1 MPATCSAW
9 RRLTHLQT
17 AWKCTFGLV
26 VWLCATPLLLAQPGA
41 ALGQEAEQTNPVVSQ
56 IRIEGNQTIPTDRI
70 QDYLRLRVG
79 REFSFTKVENDVRS
93 LLATRMFVDV
103 KPLYERTP
111 QGVIVIFRVIE
122 RPVIREIQYVGN
134 ASVKDS
140 DLTEET
146 RIEIGDAVDPA
157 SIAEGRRRIEEL
169 YKRRGYNHVQVEIL
183 EGNQSGDRRVVYRI
197 HEGPKQRIQWI
208 SFVGN
213 TVASDGRLRQII
225 SSSAAWFW
233 YFGGEYDPGKI
244 DLDIEQ
250 LLSYYHGLGYWSAR
264 VSREVKMNATR
275 SAVYVTFVIHEGPRF
290 HIRNIDIVGNN
301 VFSIEQLQSKLKL
314 KPGMPFSQ
322 RMLQADV
329 SEMKD
334 TYGSDGYIF
343 ADVQPDIRFLEEPG
357 KLDIIYDISEGAQY
371 RVGRINVVIKG
382 DHPHTK
388 ITTVLNRLSI
398 KPGDI
403 VDIREL
409 RDSERRLQAAGIFRV
424 DRARGIAPKIVF
436 GPPDMKGSQ
445 VASNP
450 RGRDIRGQDPG
461 STNPLGSPA
470 LRTVNLQIQK
480 GEPAQQPQVQPRLLS
495 PVPRSFQVYEPT
507 WLEELQPPPPDF
519 RRPGLVPNACL
530 ELAPQDE
537 FFIGEVI
544 DQVRQELEQ
553 HHGSIETERPYW
565 AERPHSVQ
573 YPPAERPR
581 LVRGQ
586 DFGRSARTVPQRRT
600 NARTAEW
607 IRRGQSPNNG
617 PYIPANQPP
626 PAVPNFP
633 QQPQPPNTFPGEE
646 PERFVPNDPNTF
658 NGDVSDVDDW
668 IGEPTQDFDVVV
680 EETET
685 GRFLFGVGVNSDAGV
700 VGNIVLD
707 EQNFD
712 ITRLPNSFQD
722 ILNGTAFRGA
732 GQRFRL
738 EASPGS
744 EVSRYVVSF
753 TDPYFLDTQNS
764 FGVHASYFERFFRE
778 YDEER
783 LSLRVQ
789 VGRAVTPDL
798 SAQLTA
804 RYEQI
809 QLSNPATPTPPA
821 LAEAVG
827 TNDLV
832 GLRAAL
838 IHDTRDSPFLPTE
851 GHYWDLSFEQVLG
864 DFDYPRAIIEA
875 RQYFLVYQ
883 RPDQSGRHT
892 LSVRGQL
899 GFSGSDTP
907 IYDHF
912 FAGGFSTLRGFDFRG
927 ASPRVGNVVVGGE
940 FLALGSVEYLFPL
953 TADEMLRGV
962 VFSDFG
968 TVEEDVRFDA
978 DTFRVAPGFGLRIN
992 LAAFGPAPIALDF
1005 AFPVANAPG
1014 DEERI
1019 FNFYLGLVR

>member
-1 MPATCSAW
+1 M
-9 RRLTHLQT
+9 
-17 AWKCTFGLV
+17 
-26 VWLCATPLLLAQPGA
+26 AQPGPG
-41 ALGQEAEQTNPVVSQ
+41 LGQEAEQTKPVVSQ
-56 IRIEGNQTIPTDRI
+56 IRIEGNNTIPTDRI

-103 KPLYERTP
+103 KPLYESTP

-122 RPVIREIQYVGN
+122 RPVIREIEYVGN
-134 ASVKDS
+134 ASVKNS

-146 RIEIGDAVDPA
+146 RIKVGDAVDPA
-157 SIAEGRRRIEEL
+157 SISEGRRRIEEL
-169 YKRRGYNHVQVEIL
+169 YKRRGYNHVQVDIL
-183 EGNQSGDRRVVYRI
+183 EGLQPTDRRVVYRI

-225 SSSAAWFW
+225 SSGAAWFW
-233 YFGGEYDPGKI
+233 YFGGEYEPAKI

-264 VSREVKMNATR
+264 ISREVKMNPSR
-275 SAVYVTFVIHEGPRF
+275 SAVYLTFVIHEGPRF

-301 VFSIEQLQSKLKL
+301 VFTVQQLQAKLDL
-314 KPGMPFSQ
+314 LPGMPFSQ
-322 RMLQADV
+322 RMLQEDV

-334 TYGSDGYIF
+334 TYGSNGYIF

-357 KLDIIYDISEGAQY
+357 KLDIIYDVSEGEQY

-424 DRARGIAPKIVF
+424 DRARGVAPKIVF
-436 GPPDMKGSQ
+436 GPPDNQGGSQ
-445 VASNP
+445 LASNS
-450 RGRDIRGQDPG
+450 RGSGIRGQ
-461 STNPLGSPA
+461 SPEGKYRPPA
-470 LRTVNLQIQK
+470 VINLQIAE
-480 GEPAQQPQVQPRLLS
+480 GNNTAEPLQVRPRLLS
-495 PVPRSFQVYEPT
+495 PIPRTFQVFEPT
-507 WLEELQPPPPDF
+507 WLDKCQTPEPDF
-519 RRPGLVPNACL
+519 RTPGRVPDACL
-530 ELAPQDE
+530 QMAPRDE
-537 FFIGEVI
+537 FFVGEVI
-544 DQVRQELEQ
+544 EQVRQDLDNRRAAAQ
-553 HHGSIETERPYW
+553 MQSPYW
-565 AERPHSVQ
+565 AQRPHTVG
-573 YPPAERPR
+573 YPAEPRPR
-581 LVRGQ
+581 VMRGQ
-586 DFGRSARTVPQRRT
+586 DFGRSSRTVPQRQT
-600 NARTAEW
+600 HVRTAEW
-607 IRRGQSPNNG
+607 IRRGQSPGNG
-617 PYIPANQPP
+617 PYLPVAQPPAN
-626 PAVPNFP
+626 VPNFP
-633 QQPQPPNTFPGEE
+633 GQPPQPPPNTFPGEQ
-646 PERFVPNDPNTF
+646 PFVPGNDPNTLS
-658 NGDVSDVDDW
+658 DSVHDVDDW
-668 IGEPTQDFDVVV
+668 IGEPTQDFDIVV

-712 ITRLPNSFQD
+712 ITRLPGSFRD

-732 GQRFRL
+732 GQRFRI

-744 EVSRYVVSF
+744 EVSRYVISF
-753 TDPYFLDTQNS
+753 TDPFFLDTQNS

-789 VGRAVTPDL
+789 AGRAITPDL

-809 QLSNPATPTPPA
+809 ELSNPAQPTPPE

-827 TNDLV
+827 TNNLV

-851 GHYWDLSFEQVLG
+851 GHYWDFSFEQVLG
-864 DFDYPRAIIEA
+864 DFTYARGIVEA

-883 RPDQSGRHT
+883 RPDRSGRHT
-892 LSVRGQL
+892 LSLRGQL

-940 FLALGSVEYLFPL
+940 FLALGSAEYLFPL

-962 VFSDFG
+962 VFTDFG

-1005 AFPVANAPG
+1005 AFPIAQAEG